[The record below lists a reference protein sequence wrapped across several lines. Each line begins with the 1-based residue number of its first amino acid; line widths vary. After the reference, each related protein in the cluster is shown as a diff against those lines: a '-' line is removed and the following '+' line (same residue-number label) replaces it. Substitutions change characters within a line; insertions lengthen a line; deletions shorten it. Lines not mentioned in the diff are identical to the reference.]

1 MKMVLYAIVTGDP
14 VPSFSPWPLPS
25 EEGGG
30 VVLPCNFIIYSSP
43 VFIQNY
49 NNQISDLIKDIP
61 EDDVL
66 QVHMS
71 VKQWILLCISILN
84 DIYMRYDI
92 NSYVGMLCYVDECS
106 FFPIPVYDGLL
117 N

>member
-30 VVLPCNFIIYSSP
+30 VVLRCNFIIYSSP

-49 NNQISDLIKDIP
+49 NNQISDLIKDNSRRWCAPSPYVCKTVDFIM
-61 EDDVL
+61 
-66 QVHMS
+66 HINI
-71 VKQWILLCISILN
+71 KWH
-84 DIYMRYDI
+84 IYAIWY
-92 NSYVGMLCYVDECS
+92 
-106 FFPIPVYDGLL
+106 
-117 N
+117 